1 MRILCR
7 PEDFMVLVY
16 SESQVY
22 VDLLISYD
30 LLKAEHVLIKNIN
43 FFILKNNRDIHVFI
57 YSFNI

>member
-16 SESQVY
+16 SENQVY